1 MTERI
6 SEERLIAYVDG
17 ELDEAAVREV
27 EAALAADAELRVL
40 VERLREG
47 AAAVHAAFNEPLRH
61 EPPGHLVEA
70 INRGF
75 AERAGGHGGGAA
87 SGRSALLRRVVIGS
101 IAASILAV
109 IVSLSGAYYFAGQQV
124 ERRIARLEAIR
135 TSDQALIEAS
145 IAQAL
150 EKHVSGTPLNWNNP
164 DSGSRGSIAPVRTFK
179 ISTGEWCREYVHTLE
194 FHGWQE
200 LRETRRAIACR
211 EADGRWRTRL
221 SLTGESL

>member
-27 EAALAADAELRVL
+27 ETALAADTELRTL

-61 EPPGHLVEA
+61 EPPGRLVEV

-75 AERAGGHGGGAA
+75 AERDGGHGGGAA
-87 SGRSALLRRVVIGS
+87 SGLLRRAVFGP

-109 IVSLSGAYYFAGQQV
+109 IVGLSGAYYFAGQQV

-135 TSDQALIEAS
+135 TADQAFIEATIS
-145 IAQAL
+145 RAL
-150 EKHVSGTPLNWNNP
+150 EKQVSGTPLDWSNP
-164 DSGSRGSIAPVRTFK
+164 DSGSKGRIEPVRTFK

-211 EADGRWRTRL
+211 EGDGRWRTRL
-221 SLTGESL
+221 SLTGES